1 MQQAHWHGVCMRE
14 GEKGGYGRFG
24 QMLPSI
30 AGKCLGSLV
39 ERRKSILKHLK
50 KDLKPLAE
58 AEFQDRG
65 AVRDLLQK
73 RDCLTRIDLKDAF

>member
-1 MQQAHWHGVCMRE
+1 
-14 GEKGGYGRFG
+14 
-24 QMLPSI
+24 MLPSI